1 MRFTE
6 QFRVTRPDTA
16 DWFDLNVEMDT
27 PLYVDPFLIF
37 DDEEG
42 IWDGAHDEVVDFFG
56 GTLHLLTLAG
66 GEPKSAHWQK
76 AERFLQFPEPK
87 EFALGFSMGHP
98 EGSGVGPDLARDI
111 CRGLDLFRQ
120 WGRDADDRLL
130 GMVSI
135 LVPGLGLDRI
145 SDMLCNILKHRFVR
159 YTQAV
164 CAELEVP
171 VVPVDVSNVGWVADA
186 GRWKTSTEA
195 LPASPVFKGAVLLTP
210 QRFLKEIPRV
220 TPDGFWDWAEVN
232 AGETLRFELNY
243 DLGVSLNRQQ
253 RAVLGRQLAQR
264 APEIL
269 EGYVADVTQD
279 ATGYDV
285 DGDPKGLVRWEE
297 AGRRIADVSVFPQPP
312 ASQSDF
318 EGWLVALAESF
329 KTAIE
334 DQGLWRALWN
344 EEQTKPRQE
353 KIAQVIARSTWLL
366 HCRASNIDISRE
378 AECGRG
384 PVDFKF
390 AQGWDM
396 RGLIEIKYIGS
407 SQFAHGAETQ
417 LPLYLRGEEV
427 PFGVYLCIGFKDS
440 DFNETRLDLVRDACE
455 SLSRQGDMRII
466 PIFADARKKPSASTA

>member
-1 MRFTE
+1 M
-6 QFRVTRPDTA
+6 RPDNA

-27 PLYVDPFLIF
+27 PLYIDPFLVF

-42 IWDGAHDEVVDFFG
+42 IWDGAHDEVVDFFN
-56 GTLHLLTLAG
+56 GTLHLLSLAG
-66 GEPKSAHWQK
+66 GEANSAHWKK

-98 EGSGVGPDLARDI
+98 EGSGVGPELARDI

-120 WGRDADDRLL
+120 WGRNADDRLL
-130 GMVSI
+130 GMVAI

-145 SDMLCNILKHRFVR
+145 SDMLCNILKHRFIR

-164 CAELEVP
+164 CAELQVP
-171 VVPVDVSNVGWVADA
+171 VEPVAISHSGWIADV
-186 GRWKTSTEA
+186 GRWKGSTEA
-195 LPASPVFKGAVLLTP
+195 LPASPAFKGAVLPTP

-243 DLGVSLNRQQ
+243 DLGASLNRQQ
-253 RAVLGRQLAQR
+253 RAILGRQLAQR

-269 EGYVADVTQD
+269 DGYVADVTRD

-297 AGRRIADVSVFPQPP
+297 AGRRIAKVSVFPQPP

-329 KTAIE
+329 KAAIE
-334 DQGLWRALWN
+334 N
-344 EEQTKPRQE
+344 E
-353 KIAQVIARSTWLL
+353 
-366 HCRASNIDISRE
+366 AS
-378 AECGRG
+378 GR
-384 PVDFKF
+384 
-390 AQGWDM
+390 
-396 RGLIEIKYIGS
+396 
-407 SQFAHGAETQ
+407 H
-417 LPLYLRGEEV
+417 
-427 PFGVYLCIGFKDS
+427 FGTMS
-440 DFNETRLDLVRDACE
+440 
-455 SLSRQGDMRII
+455 
-466 PIFADARKKPSASTA
+466 KPSPGKRRLLK